1 MSNPWPNGLHIPMKG
16 ETIINKHTEKINC
29 WKIISAMG
37 KKNQTKNRA
46 RVSIC
51 QTSYNLKL

>member
-37 KKNQTKNRA
+37 KKIKQKIGQEFLYVKQVT
-46 RVSIC
+46 I
-51 QTSYNLKL
+51 